1 MSHQPIWSKKG
12 SETEVHD
19 WFFEFT
25 ARADR
30 EYDRNLVPYDLLT
43 NLAQARALHRVGI
56 ISEADRDQLI
66 GSLRQLCDVWASG
79 VQVVTDADEDVH
91 SAVERLLIES
101 LGDIGKRIHTGRSR
115 NDQVLCDMRLY
126 LRDQVS
132 DIGELVLKVI
142 DRLNHVANIHPQV
155 YIPGYTHTQPA
166 MPNSVDTWCAGYID
180 VLLGDLESLKL
191 SMDAQRWCPLGSAAG
206 YGVPNI
212 PIDRGYL
219 AEMLGFEGVQLAVTA
234 SQLGRGAVELRVVDA
249 CAYIALSMNRMA
261 ADVVSFANPD
271 LGWVTLN
278 NDQTSGS
285 SIMPQ
290 KRNPD
295 VWELI
300 RAAAHQFAGLSAQLF
315 SISSNLT
322 SGYHRDL
329 QNVKS
334 VVMQAVEGIKGI
346 LVAADHALA
355 GLSFDSDKATSRL
368 QAELFATHLA
378 NMYVREG
385 MSFRD
390 AYLKAAES
398 LPELVVPSTDDITR
412 SYSHVG
418 SIAAKVADG
427 YGVRIA
433 LAQKWT
439 EESRKAWVEMETF
452 LKQ

>member
-1 MSHQPIWSKKG
+1 MSHLPIWSKKG
-12 SETEVHD
+12 NESDGRD

-30 EYDRNLVPYDLLT
+30 ELDRNLVPYDLLT

-56 ISEADRDQLI
+56 ISEFDRDQLI
-66 GSLRQLCDVWASG
+66 DSLRQLWSEWESG
-79 VQVVTDADEDVH
+79 VQVVTDVDEDVH
-91 SAVERLLIES
+91 SAVERLLTET

-132 DIGELVLKVI
+132 GIGELVLKVI
-142 DRLNHVANIHPQV
+142 DRLRHIAITHPQL

-166 MPNSVDTWCAGYID
+166 MPSSVDAWCAGYID
-180 VLLGDLESLKL
+180 ALLGDLESLKL
-191 SMDAQRWCPLGSAAG
+191 SLDAQRWCPLGTAAG

-212 PIDRGYL
+212 PVDRGFL
-219 AEMLGFEGVQLAVTA
+219 AEMLGYEGPQMAVTA

-249 CAYIALSMNRMA
+249 CAYVALSMNRMA

-271 LGWVTLN
+271 LGWVTLS
-278 NDQTSGS
+278 DEQTSGS

-295 VWELI
+295 AWELI
-300 RAAAHQFAGLSAQLF
+300 RASGHQFAGLSAQLF
-315 SISSNLT
+315 SMSSNLT

-329 QNVKS
+329 QNVKAI
-334 VVMQAVEGIKGI
+334 VMQSVEGIKRV
-346 LVAADHALA
+346 LVAADHALSGMQFDREIA
-355 GLSFDSDKATSRL
+355 GRRL

-378 NMYVREG
+378 NKYVSEG

-390 AYLKAAES
+390 AYRKAAES
-398 LPELVVPSTDDITR
+398 LPELEVLSADDITG

-418 SIAAKVADG
+418 SIADKVADG
-427 YGVRIA
+427 YGSRIDQARKWIEDSLKVWAEMVA
-433 LAQKWT
+433 L
-439 EESRKAWVEMETF
+439 